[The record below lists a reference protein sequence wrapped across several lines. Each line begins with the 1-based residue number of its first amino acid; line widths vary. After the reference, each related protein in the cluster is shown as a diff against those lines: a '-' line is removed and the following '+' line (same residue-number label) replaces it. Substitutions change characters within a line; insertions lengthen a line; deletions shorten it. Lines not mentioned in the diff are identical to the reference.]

1 MITNAVNL
9 CRTRQRKRCRLVV
22 ATDLMIIRL
31 QQYEQHVLNVYSE
44 LFSLNAEPYV
54 RSLLIFIRINTIMKI
69 NDVTNFPQTYLA
81 TVRVVLRDSSM
92 TARTTITA
100 DTVQQAKLML
110 TRIYG
115 VSNVLNITLTMNE
128 DEEVTEATKTL
139 SPQELQVKALADKA
153 EDYKQ
158 QAKAMKARQQMAKA
172 QKNLMKANGGPSA
185 S

>member
-1 MITNAVNL
+1 
-9 CRTRQRKRCRLVV
+9 
-22 ATDLMIIRL
+22 
-31 QQYEQHVLNVYSE
+31 
-44 LFSLNAEPYV
+44 
-54 RSLLIFIRINTIMKI
+54 MKI
-69 NDVTNFPQTYLA
+69 NEVCSPLKTYMA
-81 TVRVVLRDSSM
+81 TVRVVINGSGT

-100 DTVQQAKLML
+100 DSVQQAKAMF

-115 VSNVLNITLTMNE
+115 EGNVLNITQLVSE

-153 EDYKQ
+153 TDYKE

-172 QKNLMKANGGPSA
+172 QQNLMKANLGPSA